1 MFGLFKKKKEAKY
14 NFKNIGVDMHSHI
27 LPGIDDG
34 APTVKESVMM
44 AHKFLEL
51 GFTKLI
57 ATPHIMA
64 DYYRNTPDTIHKA
77 LDILREEFHQKK
89 INLTLDA
96 AAEYYLDET
105 FENKLNKRE
114 LLTMGDNYL
123 LFELSY
129 INYPN
134 NLKEIIQKMNDK
146 GYKPILAHPERYPY
160 FYNSIDNYY
169 QAKEYGCYFQ
179 LNTLSLS
186 GYYSKQTQKVAE
198 DLVDNNLIDF
208 IGSDMHHL
216 RHAEA
221 LEKALLLPHAETLL
235 SDYSLH
241 NEFLL

>member
-1 MFGLFKKKKEAKY
+1 MFGLFKKKKEIKY

-34 APTVKESVMM
+34 APTVRESVMM
-44 AHKFLEL
+44 AHKFIEL
-51 GFTKLI
+51 GFSKLI

-77 LDILREEFHQKK
+77 LDIVREEFHHQK
-89 INLTLDA
+89 INLAIEA

-105 FENKLNKRE
+105 FENKLNKGD
-114 LLTMGDNYL
+114 LLTIGNNYL

-134 NLKEIIQKMNDK
+134 NLKDIIQKMNDK

-160 FYNSIDNYY
+160 FYNSLDNYY

-179 LNTLSLS
+179 LNTISLT
-186 GYYSKQTQKVAE
+186 GYYGKQAQKIAE
-198 DLVDNNLIDF
+198 DLVDNMLIDF

-216 RHAEA
+216 KHALA
-221 LEKALLLPHAETLL
+221 LQQSLRLERLQENLLLENLL
-235 SDYSLH
+235 NSSL
-241 NEFLL
+241 

>member
-34 APTVKESVMM
+34 APTVKESLMM
-44 AHKFLEL
+44 ARRFIDL
-51 GFTKLI
+51 GFSKLI
-57 ATPHIMA
+57 ATPHVMA

-77 LDILREEFHQKK
+77 LDILREELHQQK
-89 INLTLDA
+89 IDITVEA

-105 FENKLNKRE
+105 FENKLNKGN
-114 LLTMGDNYL
+114 LLTLGDNYL

-134 NLKEIIQKMNDK
+134 NLKDIVRKMNDK

-160 FYNSIDNYY
+160 FYNSIENYH

-179 LNTLSLS
+179 LNTISLT
-186 GYYSKQTQKVAE
+186 GYYGKQTQKVAE
-198 DLVDNNLIDF
+198 ELVDNNLINF
-208 IGSDMHHL
+208 VGSDMHHL
-216 RHAEA
+216 RHADA
-221 LEKALLLPHAETLL
+221 LKNSLLTPHVELLLSEYPLQNELL
-235 SDYSLH
+235 L
-241 NEFLL
+241 